1 MSLQE
6 MSRAYRDQAE
16 VLRERIGS
24 LRAARIR
31 EERREVRLRLDRR
44 IAMLETICR
53 ETRELAAVLEH
64 YYDRGYRHSGKYTL

>member
-16 VLRERIGS
+16 VLRERIGL
-24 LRAARIR
+24 LRADRRR
-31 EERREVRLRLDRR
+31 EESGEVRLRLDRR

-53 ETRELAAVLEH
+53 ETKELAVLLEH